1 MASVRVMVV
10 DDEAL
15 VRSGVSMILDA
26 ADGIQVVATCA
37 GPEAVGAFVRH
48 RPDVVLLDIRM
59 PVVDGLTVLRKL
71 RAERNPPAV
80 AMLTTFSADAQVASA
95 LRDGA
100 AGFLLKDS
108 EPDDLVAAVRA
119 LAAGSSV
126 LSPPVTGTVIAGF
139 VASHASVE
147 TLASIAVLSDREREV
162 LALVGN
168 GLSNIAIAERLYLSV
183 PTVKEH
189 VSAILL
195 KLGVENRVQAAVI
208 AHQAGMIPRP

>member
-1 MASVRVMVV
+1 MTAVRVMVV

-15 VRSGVSMILDA
+15 VRSGVSMILEA
-26 ADGIQVVATCA
+26 ADGIEVVATCS
-37 GPEAVGAFVRH
+37 GPDAVGSFLAH
-48 RPDVVLLDIRM
+48 RPGVVLLDIRM
-59 PVVDGLTVLRKL
+59 PVVDGLTVLRQL
-71 RAERNPPAV
+71 RTQRDPPAV
-80 AMLTTFSADAQVASA
+80 AMLTTFSADAQVATA

-126 LSPPVTGTVIAGF
+126 LSPPVTGAVIAGF

-147 TLASIAVLSDREREV
+147 TQAKVTALSERERDV
-162 LALVGN
+162 LTLIGQ
-168 GLSNIAIAERLYLSV
+168 GMSNVAIAERLFLSV

-189 VSAILL
+189 VSAVLL
-195 KLGVENRVQAAVI
+195 KLGAENRVQAAVV